1 MAGCIEMLRKK
12 AMQAGKTNILSALAV
27 VLASC
32 VLIGWADNREQIR
45 KAAEKVETISADF
58 VQEKHLKILSEPLVS
73 KGRFYYQVQGSL
85 RWEYESPIQSILL
98 MQEGR
103 IRRYIKRDN
112 SLIEDA
118 GARLQAMQVVL
129 LEITRWLNGRFDDN
143 PDFDS
148 VLKTGRKIVLTP
160 TKQSLSK
167 FIKRIE
173 LMLSNRPGIIESVM
187 IYESEDSFTKIEF
200 KNVKIN
206 KEIEEFIFRE
216 P

>member
-1 MAGCIEMLRKK
+1 MLRKK

>member
-1 MAGCIEMLRKK
+1 MLRKK
-12 AMQAGKTNILSALAV
+12 AMKAGKTNILSALAV

-58 VQEKHLKILSEPLVS
+58 IQEKHLKILSGSLVS
-73 KGRFYYQVQGSL
+73 RGQFYYQVPGSL

-98 MQEGR
+98 MHKGR

-112 SLIEDA
+112 SLTEDA

-129 LEITRWLNGRFDDN
+129 REIISWLNGRFDDN

-160 TKQSLSK
+160 TKQSLSN
-167 FIKRIE
+167 FINRIE

-187 IYESEDSFTKIEF
+187 IYESGDSFTRIEF

-206 KEIEEFIFRE
+206 NEIEESVFLE

>member
-1 MAGCIEMLRKK
+1 MPGKK
-12 AMQAGKTNILSALAV
+12 AMHAGKTNILSALAV
-27 VLASC
+27 VLAGF

-45 KAAEKVETISADF
+45 KEAEKVETIRADF
-58 VQEKHLKILSEPLVS
+58 VQEKHLKILSKPLVS
-73 KGRFYYQVQGSL
+73 KGHFYYQVPGSL

-98 MQEGR
+98 MHNGR

-112 SLIEDA
+112 SLTEDA

-129 LEITRWLNGRFDDN
+129 REIISWLNGRFDNN

-148 VLKTGRKIVLTP
+148 VLKTGRKIVLIP

-200 KNVKIN
+200 KNVEIN
-206 KEIEEFIFRE
+206 KGIEESIFRE

>member
-1 MAGCIEMLRKK
+1 
-12 AMQAGKTNILSALAV
+12 MQAGKTNILSALSV

-73 KGRFYYQVQGSL
+73 KGRFYYQVPGSL

-98 MQEGR
+98 MHNGK

-112 SLIEDA
+112 SLTEDA

-129 LEITRWLNGRFDDN
+129 REIISWLNGRFDDN

-206 KEIEEFIFRE
+206 KGIEESIFRE